1 MRLNKNLAS
10 LNIYKNYNDV
20 LVKNASALNRISTGV
35 KINSSKDNPSKIGLS
50 EGLRL
55 QLRSLEVAE
64 RNIQDGVSMIQTFDG
79 VLGTINENLSRI
91 RELTVKSGGVT
102 SEDDLNIIQNE
113 INQLNEHIDT
123 TVNNAEFNEV
133 KLLNSDKVLDNDNPQ
148 FLNHT
153 IGTAD
158 DEEVKIPIF
167 NIKSNML
174 KDEDGNSL
182 AYLDVT
188 DKSKIDKNL
197 KTIDEAINTVNS
209 IRSKYG
215 AIQNRL
221 ETASLNLSG
230 SSINLQKSESRIRD
244 TDIALEMAEYA
255 RTSLLT
261 ETSLALMQQS
271 NNFPKDV
278 LKVLENMK

>member
-10 LNIYKNYNDV
+10 LNIYKNYKDS
-20 LVKNASALNRISTGV
+20 LVKNSSSLNKISSGV

-55 QLRSLEVAE
+55 QIKSLEVAE
-64 RNIQDGVSMIQTFDG
+64 RNIQDGVSMLQTFDG
-79 VLGTINENLSRI
+79 SLGTINESLTRLK
-91 RELTVKSGGVT
+91 ELTVQSGGVT
-102 SEDDLNIIQNE
+102 SEGDLKVIQNE
-113 INQLNEHIDT
+113 INQIKEDIDN
-123 TVNNAEFNEV
+123 TVNNTEFNGI
-133 KLLNSDKVLDNDNPQ
+133 KLLNSDKVVNNNNPK

-153 IGTAD
+153 VGVSD
-158 DEEVKIPIF
+158 NEEVKIPIF
-167 NIKSNML
+167 NIKTNML
-174 KDEDGNSL
+174 KDKDGNYLSD
-182 AYLDVT
+182 LDVT
-188 DKSKIDKNL
+188 DKAKMDKNL
-197 KTIDEAINTVNS
+197 STIEGAINTVNS

-221 ETASLNLSG
+221 ETTATNLSSSSLNLE
-230 SSINLQKSESRIRD
+230 KSESRIRD
-244 TDIALEMAEYA
+244 TDIALEMAEYS

-278 LKVLENMK
+278 LRVLENMK

>member
-10 LNIYKNYNDV
+10 LNIYKNYKDS
-20 LVKNASALNRISTGV
+20 LVKNSSSLNKISSGV

-55 QLRSLEVAE
+55 QIKSLEVAE
-64 RNIQDGVSMIQTFDG
+64 RNIQDGVSMLQTFDG
-79 VLGTINENLSRI
+79 SLGTINESLTRLK
-91 RELTVKSGGVT
+91 ELTVQSGGVT
-102 SEDDLNIIQNE
+102 SEGDLKVIQNE
-113 INQLNEHIDT
+113 INQIKEDIDN
-123 TVNNAEFNEV
+123 TVNNTEFNGI
-133 KLLNSDKVLDNDNPQ
+133 KLLNSDKVVNNNNPK

-153 IGTAD
+153 VGVSD
-158 DEEVKIPIF
+158 NEEVKIPIF
-167 NIKSNML
+167 NIKTNRL
-174 KDEDGNSL
+174 KDEEGNYLSD
-182 AYLDVT
+182 LDVT
-188 DKSKIDKNL
+188 DKAKMDKNL
-197 KTIDEAINTVNS
+197 SSIEGAINTVNS

-221 ETASLNLSG
+221 ETTATNLSSSSLNLE
-230 SSINLQKSESRIRD
+230 KSESRIRD
-244 TDIALEMAEYA
+244 TDIALEMAEYS

-278 LKVLENMK
+278 LRVLENMK

>member
-20 LVKNASALNRISTGV
+20 LVKNASALNRISTGIR
-35 KINSSKDNPSKIGLS
+35 INSSKDNPSKIGLS

-64 RNIQDGVSMIQTFDG
+64 RNVQDGVSMLQTFDG
-79 VLGTINENLSRI
+79 ILGTVNETLSRI
-91 RELTVKSGGVT
+91 RELTVQSGGVT
-102 SEDDLNIIQNE
+102 SEDDLNVIQNE

-123 TVNNAEFNEV
+123 TVNNAEFNQV
-133 KLLNSDKVLDNDNPQ
+133 KLLNSDKVLDNNNPD
-148 FLNHT
+148 FLRHT

-167 NIKSNML
+167 NIKSSML
-174 KDEDGNSL
+174 KDSDGNAL
-182 AYLDVT
+182 ADIDVI
-188 DKSKIDKNL
+188 DKNNIDKNL

-221 ETASLNLSG
+221 ETASLNLNS
-230 SSINLQKSESRIRD
+230 SSINLQKSESRITD
-244 TDIALEMAEYA
+244 ADIALEMAEYA

>member
-10 LNIYKNYNDV
+10 LNIYKNYKDS
-20 LVKNASALNRISTGV
+20 LVKNSSSLNKISSGV

-55 QLRSLEVAE
+55 QIKSIEVAE
-64 RNIQDGVSMIQTFDG
+64 RNIQDGVSMLQTFDG
-79 VLGTINENLSRI
+79 SLGTINESLTRLK
-91 RELTVKSGGVT
+91 ELTVQSGGVT
-102 SEDDLNIIQNE
+102 SEDDLKVIQNE
-113 INQLNEHIDT
+113 INQIKEDIDT
-123 TVNNAEFNEV
+123 TVNNTEFNGI
-133 KLLNSDKVLDNDNPQ
+133 KLLNSDKVVNNNNPK

-153 IGTAD
+153 VGVSD
-158 DEEVKIPIF
+158 NEEVKIPVF
-167 NIKSNML
+167 NIKTNML
-174 KDEDGNSL
+174 KDKDGNYLSD
-182 AYLDVT
+182 LDVT
-188 DKSKIDKNL
+188 DKTKMDKNL
-197 KTIDEAINTVNS
+197 NSIEGAINTVNS

-221 ETASLNLSG
+221 ETTATNLSSSSLNLET
-230 SSINLQKSESRIRD
+230 SESRIRD
-244 TDIALEMAEYA
+244 TDIALEMAEYS

-278 LKVLENMK
+278 LRVLENMK

>member
-20 LVKNASALNRISTGV
+20 LVKNGSALNRISTGV

-64 RNIQDGVSMIQTFDG
+64 RNVQDGVSMLQTFDG
-79 VLGTINENLSRI
+79 VLGTVNETLDRI

-123 TVNNAEFNEV
+123 TVNNAEFNQV
-133 KLLNSDKVLDNDNPQ
+133 KLLNSDKVLDNDNPN
-148 FLNHT
+148 FLRHT

-167 NIKSNML
+167 NIKSSML
-174 KDEDGNSL
+174 KDSDENSL
-182 AYLDVT
+182 SEIDVT
-188 DKSKIDKNL
+188 DKDNIDKNL
-197 KTIDEAINTVNS
+197 KTIDESINTVNS

-221 ETASLNLSG
+221 ETASLNLNS
-230 SSINLQKSESRIRD
+230 SSINLQKSESRITD
-244 TDIALEMAEYA
+244 ADIALEMAEYA

>member
-64 RNIQDGVSMIQTFDG
+64 RNVQDGVSMLQTFDG
-79 VLGTINENLSRI
+79 VLGTVNETLSRI
-91 RELTVKSGGVT
+91 RELTVKSGGVI

-123 TVNNAEFNEV
+123 TVNNAEFNQV
-133 KLLNSDKVLDNDNPQ
+133 KLLNSDKVLDNDNPN
-148 FLNHT
+148 FLRHT

-167 NIKSNML
+167 NIKSSML
-174 KDEDGNSL
+174 KDSDENSL
-182 AYLDVT
+182 SEIDVT
-188 DKSKIDKNL
+188 DKDNIDKNL
-197 KTIDEAINTVNS
+197 KTIDESINTVNS

-221 ETASLNLSG
+221 ETASLNLNS
-230 SSINLQKSESRIRD
+230 SSINLQKSESRITD
-244 TDIALEMAEYA
+244 ADIALEMAEYA

>member
-55 QLRSLEVAE
+55 QLRSREVAE
-64 RNIQDGVSMIQTFDG
+64 RNVQDGGSMLQTFDG
-79 VLGTINENLSRI
+79 VLGTVNETLSRI
-91 RELTVKSGGVT
+91 RELTVKSGGVI

-123 TVNNAEFNEV
+123 TVNNAEFNQV
-133 KLLNSDKVLDNDNPQ
+133 KLLNSDKVLDNDNPN
-148 FLNHT
+148 FLRHT

-167 NIKSNML
+167 NIKSSML
-174 KDEDGNSL
+174 KDSDENSL
-182 AYLDVT
+182 SEIDVT
-188 DKSKIDKNL
+188 DKDNIDKNL
-197 KTIDEAINTVNS
+197 KTIDESINTVNS

-221 ETASLNLSG
+221 ETASLNLNS
-230 SSINLQKSESRIRD
+230 SSINLQKSESRITD
-244 TDIALEMAEYA
+244 ADIALEMAEYA

>member
-20 LVKNASALNRISTGV
+20 LVKNGSALNRISTGV

-64 RNIQDGVSMIQTFDG
+64 RNVQDGVSMLQTFDG
-79 VLGTINENLSRI
+79 VLGTVNETLDRI

-123 TVNNAEFNEV
+123 TVNNAEFNQV
-133 KLLNSDKVLDNDNPQ
+133 KLLNSDKVLDNDNPN
-148 FLNHT
+148 FLRHT

-167 NIKSNML
+167 NIKSSML
-174 KDEDGNSL
+174 KDSDGNSL
-182 AYLDVT
+182 ADIDVT
-188 DKSKIDKNL
+188 DKDNMDKNL
-197 KTIDEAINTVNS
+197 KTIDESINTVNS

-221 ETASLNLSG
+221 ETASLNLNS
-230 SSINLQKSESRIRD
+230 SSINLQKSESRITD
-244 TDIALEMAEYA
+244 ADIALEMAEYA

>member
-20 LVKNASALNRISTGV
+20 LVKNTSALNRISTGV

-64 RNIQDGVSMIQTFDG
+64 RNVQDGVSMLQTFDG
-79 VLGTINENLSRI
+79 VLGTVNETLSRI

-123 TVNNAEFNEV
+123 TVNNAEFNQV
-133 KLLNSDKVLDNDNPQ
+133 KLLNSDKVLDNDNPN
-148 FLNHT
+148 FLRHT

-167 NIKSNML
+167 NIKSSML
-174 KDEDGNSL
+174 KDSDENSL
-182 AYLDVT
+182 SEIDVT
-188 DKSKIDKNL
+188 DKDNIDKNL
-197 KTIDEAINTVNS
+197 KTIDETINTVNS

-221 ETASLNLSG
+221 ETASLNLNS
-230 SSINLQKSESRIRD
+230 SSINLQKSESRITD
-244 TDIALEMAEYA
+244 ADIALEMAEYA

>member
-64 RNIQDGVSMIQTFDG
+64 RNVQDGVSMLQTFDG
-79 VLGTINENLSRI
+79 ILGTVNETLSRI
-91 RELTVKSGGVT
+91 RKLTVQSGGVT
-102 SEDDLNIIQNE
+102 SEDDLNVIQNE

-123 TVNNAEFNEV
+123 TVNNAEFNQV
-133 KLLNSDKVLDNDNPQ
+133 KLLNSDKVLDNNNPN
-148 FLNHT
+148 FLRHT

-167 NIKSNML
+167 NIKSSML
-174 KDEDGNSL
+174 KDSDGNAL
-182 AYLDVT
+182 ADVDVT
-188 DKSKIDKNL
+188 NKDNMDKNL
-197 KTIDEAINTVNS
+197 KTIDESINAINS

-221 ETASLNLSG
+221 ETASLNLNS
-230 SSINLQKSESRIRD
+230 SSINLQKSESRITD
-244 TDIALEMAEYA
+244 ADIALEMAEYA

>member
-20 LVKNASALNRISTGV
+20 LVKNTSALNRISTGV

-64 RNIQDGVSMIQTFDG
+64 RNVQDGVSMLQTFDG
-79 VLGTINENLSRI
+79 VLGTVNETLSRI

-123 TVNNAEFNEV
+123 TVNNAEFNQV
-133 KLLNSDKVLDNDNPQ
+133 KLLNSDKVLDNDNPN
-148 FLNHT
+148 FLRHT

-167 NIKSNML
+167 NIKSSML
-174 KDEDGNSL
+174 KDSDENSL
-182 AYLDVT
+182 SEIDVT
-188 DKSKIDKNL
+188 DKDNIDKNL
-197 KTIDEAINTVNS
+197 KTIDESINTVNS

-221 ETASLNLSG
+221 ETASLNLNS
-230 SSINLQKSESRIRD
+230 SSINLQKSESRITD
-244 TDIALEMAEYA
+244 ADIALEMAEYA